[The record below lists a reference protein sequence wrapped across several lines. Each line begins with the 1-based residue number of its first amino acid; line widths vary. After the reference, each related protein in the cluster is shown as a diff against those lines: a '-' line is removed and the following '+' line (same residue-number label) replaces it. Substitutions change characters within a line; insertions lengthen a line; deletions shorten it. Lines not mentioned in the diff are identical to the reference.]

1 MRAGN
6 TIGAVLSR
14 EHDRAGRGALAGE
27 HACCAPEPA
36 CRDARAWQYDRVAC
50 ARVRACAR
58 ADQRASLRAR
68 RQHDWRR
75 ALIAAALALNISVV
89 AHNAS
94 FDVARLNHTALKH
107 KLKLAPLTSAS
118 LLCTMHTATKHCD
131 LRKRGGKSLKPP
143 AMRSYMN
150 ICIGA
155 SRASSCIGHCRTVGS
170 LLLASFRAESSS
182 GGDICVRFL

>member
-1 MRAGN
+1 MQVCA
-6 TIGAVLSR
+6 AVLVCPTAS
-14 EHDRAGRGALAGE
+14 HG
-27 HACCAPEPA
+27 
-36 CRDARAWQYDRVAC
+36 RVAC
-50 ARVRACAR
+50 IKYHRVCACAC

-68 RQHDWRR
+68 RQRDWRR